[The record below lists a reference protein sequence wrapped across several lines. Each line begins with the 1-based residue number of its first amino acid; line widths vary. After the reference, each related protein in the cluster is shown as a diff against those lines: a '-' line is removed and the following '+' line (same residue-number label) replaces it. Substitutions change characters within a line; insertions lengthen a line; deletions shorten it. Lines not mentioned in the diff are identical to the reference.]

1 MKKFHFYVIY
11 QMKPGCRDDFVREM
25 KESGVLQMIRDEDG
39 CLQYEYFCAEEDPD
53 RLLLIEEWENEEK
66 QQIHVAQPH
75 MSVVR
80 GLKERFVD
88 RVNLGPFE
96 LL

>member
-1 MKKFHFYVIY
+1 MKHFHFYVIY
-11 QMKPGCRDDFVREM
+11 QTKPGCRDAFVREM
-25 KESGVLQMIRDEDG
+25 KESGVLRIIRAEDG

-53 RLLLIEEWENEEK
+53 RLLLVEEWESEAK
-66 QQIHVAQPH
+66 QRTHVAQPH

-80 GLKERFVD
+80 ELKERFVEQ
-88 RVNLGPFE
+88 VTLGPFE